1 MVVICTQTLRL
12 KLAYFTIPALVIAV
26 LLLTVTGVK
35 AQQKQ
40 SLINYTQF
48 ADNIMPFNPAYS
60 LLDKSAS
67 INSLLSRQFTQ
78 IQSGAPTYFL
88 LNLDVPIESIGGN
101 TGLIVKN
108 NSIGPETLTEVNA
121 YFAKSIQLTGKDF
134 LAVSLNAG
142 FRKYVFQDPDPTD
155 PEFTDVRQ
163 TNPNVGFGVMLYSD
177 TYYLGLSAPELTVKS
192 LGGGTTQTQ
201 ADLGN
206 HYYITGAILAPMDED
221 FTFKPAALVAYGQ
234 GSSVV
239 AAVSGTLY
247 IKNIIGIGAGYRTDK
262 QLSGILS
269 YTVESFRLG
278 YSYQVGTASNDFGG
292 INTATHEVTLSY
304 RFGKGTLS
312 TKLL

>member
-1 MVVICTQTLRL
+1 MLAFYTKTLRL
-12 KLAYFTIPALVIAV
+12 KLVYFTIPALIVA
-26 LLLTVTGVK
+26 LLLLVGASAK

-40 SLINYTQF
+40 SLINYAQF
-48 ADNIMPFNPAYS
+48 ADNIVPFNPAYS

-67 INSLLSRQFTQ
+67 INSLLGRQFTQ

-88 LNLDVPIESIGGN
+88 MNLDVPIESIGSN
-101 TGLIVKN
+101 TGVIIKN
-108 NSIGPETLTEVNA
+108 NSIGPETLTEINA

-177 TYYLGLSAPELTVKS
+177 TYYLGISAPELTIKT

-234 GSSVV
+234 SSSVV

-247 IKNIIGIGAGYRTDK
+247 IKSIIGIGAGYRSDK
-262 QLSGILS
+262 QISAILS
-269 YTVESFRLG
+269 YTVDSFRLG
-278 YSYQVGTASNDFGG
+278 YSYQVGTSSNDFSG
-292 INTATHEVTLSY
+292 INTATHEVTISY
-304 RFGKGTLS
+304 RFGKGTLNP
-312 TKLL
+312 KLL